1 MLRLNIHHFD
11 GTLSTK
17 ANKLQATALDLLLW
31 NETKPP
37 RRYVMMFF
45 DFVVQHWFLSIVYV
59 LVTATTVFRF
69 RRQVAMKTNWYRN
82 LYYRLVVQAPS
93 PQLEGV
99 GKTIL
104 FVVRVPLTLLFF
116 TIAPILWFVLGYLD
130 AKEQKRRD
138 EADKAYR
145 EKERAE
151 RERVQQEN
159 SRRCE
164 ARKQWLAENK
174 PKLYYN
180 TVNGVTAVL
189 RPTDYADVQKQTER
203 SRRNGFWEKDNVLLP
218 VRDTFVFVTK
228 QGREMI
234 DANTGSDFV
243 GHYKV
248 AGYISKLDDIV
259 EKSGAE
265 LVRAEDI
272 FVPCVNET
280 LVPFKQQ
287 SETMHDCVHTG
298 SHYHLVEAQ
307 APAELQ
313 PLS

>member
-1 MLRLNIHHFD
+1 MLGLNIHHSD

-17 ANKLQATALDLLLW
+17 ATKLQATALDLLLW
-31 NETKPP
+31 NETKPL
-37 RRYVMMFF
+37 RRCEMLLF
-45 DFVVQHWFLSIVYV
+45 DFVVEHWFLSLVVYV

-69 RRQVAMKTNWYRN
+69 RRQIVMKSRWYRKVHYH
-82 LYYRLVVQAPS
+82 LTDRWEARQLQWIGTIVLLVLVLLP
-93 PQLEGV
+93 
-99 GKTIL
+99 I
-104 FVVRVPLTLLFF
+104 TLLLFPV
-116 TIAPILWFVLGYLD
+116 APILWIVLGHLD

-159 SRRCE
+159 VRRCE
-164 ARKQWLAENK
+164 ARKQWLVENK

-180 TVNGVTAVL
+180 TVSGVTAVL
-189 RPTDYADVQKQTER
+189 RPADYADTQKQTER

-243 GHYKV
+243 GRYKV
-248 AGYISKLDDIV
+248 AGWISQLDDIV

-272 FVPCVNET
+272 FVPWVNET
-280 LVPFKQQ
+280 LVPYKQQ
-287 SETMHDCVHTG
+287 GEG
-298 SHYHLVEAQ
+298 Y
-307 APAELQ
+307 PKI
-313 PLS
+313 